1 MSAAGTRTTGR
12 TSAAGPRKRRW
23 PRWLVVGLQ
32 YLAAV
37 VLGLVG
43 WWVLAEHGPGWLA
56 ALEAEGYTVEHPEMV
71 WALVAIPLFVA
82 IRAHSLSDLPRVQQ
96 GLSLLLKSAFVAT
109 LVLALVDVQKIE
121 TTPKKAA
128 TVFVVDVSES
138 VPDPMIAKARDAV
151 MAAWEAANALPEGER
166 PEVRLVVFGKTA
178 QEVALPRPEAGKPA
192 PAFPEIP
199 RLPAGEGA
207 PATNAQSALR
217 LAFGVLP
224 EGQIPRIVMVTDGLE
239 TEGELIAEA
248 ETAGRFGVPIHYLD
262 LTDVPRPSELMVIRV
277 SVPEVIRARV
287 PFSVTTLVRAT
298 APTKARCEVMLD
310 GVLATTAEHE
320 LPAGDTTLDHE
331 LKVPD
336 GGDKKVAVS
345 CAPVDATQDRFA
357 SNNRYEIPFEVPERP
372 RLLYIEGET
381 RYQKNLAIALQED
394 FDVELRG
401 ARGTPS
407 SLDDAKQFDLI
418 FISDV
423 PRVAESGLENVSSH
437 QMRVL
442 DQYARAG
449 GGLVFAGG
457 ENSFGPGGYTQTHL
471 EREVLPVRLDVQRK
485 QDMPG
490 LALML
495 VIDRSGSMAGP
506 KLDLAKQAAI
516 ATLSVLQPDD
526 LLGVCAFDSKP
537 GELVKLQRAANRYG
551 ITENVSR
558 LRSGGGTNIAAAIEY
573 AYRELVQIDAKIK
586 HMIVLTD
593 GQSNRAGV
601 IELAQQAA
609 LDRITVS
616 TVAVGMGADTE
627 LLSRVAQVADGRY
640 YFTNSAQEV
649 PKLFLKET
657 SEVTRKALVEDR
669 FRPKVDP
676 RFRNLQIFRGLD
688 MAQAPSLVGYVSTRA
703 KPRAEVLMTSHIGE
717 PILARWRLGLGKV
730 VVWTSDVKS
739 KWALF
744 WLKWPGY
751 AKFWRQLVR
760 DTMRVE
766 TEDPSYTMVADIA
779 GNVLTVGIDA
789 VDDEDRFIDGVT
801 SEVVAVDPDGKEI
814 PVPLTQTAAG
824 RYEGRL
830 ALSTYGP
837 YTLRGTHS
845 GGKGRDAE
853 VAYRSFATIAWPF
866 PEEHLVGA
874 PDLGGVKRLAEVTG
888 GIADPT
894 VKQLFD
900 VGGAHTESRVPQ
912 WPRPLPYALVF
923 LLADVL
929 LRRVR
934 LYGRTNIAW
943 KDVRGRG

>member
-1 MSAAGTRTTGR
+1 MSAAVTR
-12 TSAAGPRKRRW
+12 ARRRA

-32 YLAAV
+32 YLLAAV
-37 VLGLVG
+37 VALVG
-43 WWVLAEHGPGWLA
+43 WWLVDRLGPSWLA
-56 ALEAEGYTVEHPEMV
+56 ALEAEGYTVEHPEMA
-71 WALVAIPLFVA
+71 WALFAIPAFIA
-82 IRAHSLSDLPRVQQ
+82 IRAHSLSDLPKVQQ

-109 LVLALVDVQKIE
+109 LVLALVDVQRIDK
-121 TTPKKAA
+121 TPKKAA
-128 TVFVVDVSES
+128 TVYVVDVSES
-138 VPDPMIAKARDAV
+138 VPDAMIAKAKDAV
-151 MAAWEAANALPEGER
+151 MGAWQAANALPDKER
-166 PEVRLVVFGKTA
+166 PEVRLVVFGNGA
-178 QEVALPRPEAGKPA
+178 REVALPRPEAGNPA
-192 PAFPEIP
+192 PVFPEIP
-199 RLPAGEGA
+199 RLPAGDAA
-207 PATNAQSALR
+207 PATNAQAALR

-224 EGQIPRIVMVTDGLE
+224 DGQLPRIVLVTDGLE
-239 TEGELIAEA
+239 TEGELAAEA
-248 ETAGRFGVPIHYLD
+248 ETAARFGVPVHYLD
-262 LTDVPRPSELMVIRV
+262 LTDVPRPSELMVIKV
-277 SVPEVIRARV
+277 SVPETIRARV
-287 PFSVTTLVRAT
+287 PFTVTTLVRAT
-298 APTKARCEVMLD
+298 APLRAKCEILLD
-310 GVLATTAEHE
+310 GVVATTAEHS
-320 LPAGDTTLDHE
+320 LPAGDTTLEHE
-331 LKVPD
+331 LKVPE

-345 CAPVDATQDRFA
+345 CAPIDPAQDRFA

-407 SLDDAKQFDLI
+407 SLEDAKQFDLI
-418 FISDV
+418 FVSDV
-423 PRVAESGLENVSSH
+423 PRLSDSGLENMSTQ

-442 DQYARAG
+442 EQYARAG
-449 GGLVFAGG
+449 GGLVLAGG

-526 LLGVCAFDSKP
+526 MLGVCAFDSKP
-537 GELVKLQRAANRYG
+537 GELVKLQRASNRYG

-573 AYRELVQIDAKIK
+573 AYRELVQVDAKIK

-627 LLSRVAQVADGRY
+627 LLARVAQVADGRY

-688 MAQAPSLVGYVSTRA
+688 MSQAPSLVGYVSTRA

-766 TEDPSYTMVADIA
+766 TEDPSYSMVADVA

-801 SEVVAVDPDGKEI
+801 SEVIAVDPDGKDI
-814 PVPLTQTAAG
+814 PVPLVQTAAG
-824 RYEGRL
+824 RYEGKVT
-830 ALSTYGP
+830 LSTYGP

-845 GGKGRDAE
+845 GGRGRDAD
-853 VAYRSFATIAWPF
+853 VSYRSFATIAWPF
-866 PEEHLVGA
+866 PDEHLVGA
-874 PDLGGVKRLAEVTG
+874 PDLGAVERLAKATG
-888 GIADPT
+888 GVANPT

-900 VGGAHTESRVPQ
+900 VAGAHTESRVPM
-912 WPRPLPYALVF
+912 WPEPLPYALVF

-934 LYGRTNIAW
+934 LYGKTDIAW
-943 KDVRGRG
+943 KDVRGSAAR